1 MMKLII
7 QQPNFTKYLK
17 ANSMES
23 KSEDKIA
30 LDRLTLEIVQL
41 DSWIEGLEI
50 QLTVKRAKLSLLKD
64 RKKSMENYLNSDN
77 N

>member
-1 MMKLII
+1 MP
-7 QQPNFTKYLK
+7 Q
-17 ANSMES
+17 
-23 KSEDKIA
+23 SEDKIA
-30 LDRLTLEIVQL
+30 LDKLTLEIVQL

>member
-1 MMKLII
+1 MN
-7 QQPNFTKYLK
+7 Q
-17 ANSMES
+17 
-23 KSEDKIA
+23 SEDKIA
-30 LDRLTLEIVQL
+30 LDKLTLEIVQL